1 MPSHNPGPLR
11 NRPACRPRWRCAIFL
26 LALEGPSHADRA
38 EVLLVLD
45 HDVLIIGAGL
55 AGMRAA
61 LAARENGVDVAVLTK
76 VHPVRSHSNAA
87 QGGINAALTDRGDD
101 WSDHAFDTIK
111 GSDYLGDQ
119 DAIELMC
126 REAGDE
132 IIAMEHMGV
141 IFSRDDTG
149 RLGTRAFGGQ
159 RQARTFFVSDFTG
172 QALLHVLYEQV
183 MKAGVRVYE
192 EWFALSLIVE
202 DGQCRGAVVM
212 EIRTGEIHVVRAKAV
227 VMASGGL
234 GRVFE
239 PSTNA
244 LICTGDGM
252 ALAYRAG
259 ASLMD
264 MEMVQYHPTTLKGS
278 GVLITEGA
286 RGEGAH
292 LLNSEGQRFMER
304 YAPNM
309 MELASRDVVSRAEQT
324 EINEGRGIDGGVLLD
339 CRHLGEQVI
348 REKLSQIRDIAR
360 DFASVDIMT
369 EPIPIR
375 PGMHYQMGGVKTD
388 VNGETP
394 VPGLYAAG
402 ECACVSVHGGNRLG
416 ANSLLDTLVFGRRSG
431 EHASD
436 RAKRDGHT
444 AITDSAAEDD
454 RRYIQQLLDNDGDGE
469 MFGKIRL
476 DLGQTMNEN
485 LAVFRDQQG
494 MEASLAAVRELK
506 ERFTRVSVPDKGKTF
521 NTNLIFTL
529 ELGFML
535 DCAETIALSALERK
549 ESRGAH
555 TRTDMPDRDD
565 ENWLRHILVGQSSD
579 GPQIDFAPVAVTNWQ
594 PEVRSY

>member
-1 MPSHNPGPLR
+1 M
-11 NRPACRPRWRCAIFL
+11 
-26 LALEGPSHADRA
+26 
-38 EVLLVLD
+38 LD

-61 LAARENGVDVAVLTK
+61 LAASANGADVAVVTK

-101 WSDHAFDTIK
+101 WHDHALDTVK

-119 DAIELMC
+119 DAIEVMC
-126 REAGDE
+126 REAGQE
-132 IIAMEHMGV
+132 VIAMEHMGV
-141 IFSRDDTG
+141 IFNRDEEG
-149 RLGTRAFGGQ
+149 RLGTRRFGGQ
-159 RQARTFFVSDFTG
+159 RQARTFFVADFTG
-172 QALLHVLYEQV
+172 QALLHVLHEQV
-183 MKAGVRVYE
+183 LKVGVRVYE

-212 EIRTGEIHVVRAKAV
+212 EIRSGQVHIIRAKAV
-227 VMASGGL
+227 IMAAGGL

-244 LICTGDGM
+244 LICTGDGI

-259 ASLMD
+259 APVMD

-286 RGEGAH
+286 RGDGAY
-292 LLNSEGQRFMER
+292 LVNSEGERFMKR

-324 EINEGRGIDGGVLLD
+324 EINEGRAVDGCVFLD
-339 CRHLGEQVI
+339 CRHLDERLI
-348 REKLSQIRDIAR
+348 RERLTQILEIAR
-360 DFASVDIMT
+360 DFASVDIAQ

-375 PGMHYQMGGVKTD
+375 PGMHYQMGGIKTD
-388 VNGETP
+388 VDGQTSL
-394 VPGLYAAG
+394 PGLYAAG
-402 ECACVSVHGGNRLG
+402 ECACVSAHGGNRLG
-416 ANSLLDTLVFGRRSG
+416 ANSLLDTLVFGRRAG

-436 RAKRDGHT
+436 LARSKAH
-444 AITDSAAEDD
+444 APVTDAAAEGD
-454 RRYIQQLLDNDGDGE
+454 RQTIKDLLDHDGDGE
-469 MFGKIRL
+469 MFGKLRSE
-476 DLGQTMNEN
+476 LGQTMNDH
-485 LAVFRDQQG
+485 LAVFRNEAG
-494 MEASLAAVRELK
+494 MGTALAKIRELR
-506 ERFTRVSVPDKGKTF
+506 ERYRRVWVPDKGVTF
-521 NTNLIFTL
+521 NTNLVFTL

-555 TRTDMPDRDD
+555 YRTDMPQRDD
-565 ENWLRHILVGQSSD
+565 ANWLRHILVKDTPD
-579 GPQIDFAPVAVTNWQ
+579 GPQIDHLPVVITQWQ
-594 PEVRSY
+594 PEVRAY